1 MAEYDFEEERRL
13 CFGGVNEQLEK
24 RLKLKCKDIYIC
36 SRKGCFFCLLEK
48 HLPSCFCSDRY
59 EPLAFRI

>member
-1 MAEYDFEEERRL
+1 MFW
-13 CFGGVNEQLEK
+13 GGVNEQLEK
-24 RLKLKCKDIYIC
+24 RLELKCKDIYIC